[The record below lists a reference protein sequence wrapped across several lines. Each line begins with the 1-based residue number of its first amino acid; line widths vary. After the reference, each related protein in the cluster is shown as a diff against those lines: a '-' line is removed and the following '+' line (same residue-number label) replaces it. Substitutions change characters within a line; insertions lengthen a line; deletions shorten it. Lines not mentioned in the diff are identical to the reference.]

1 MTIKNPAFFNRKR
14 DCYRQ
19 AKIGISFAAVA
30 YRWILSAEDS
40 HLFSTGSRFP
50 DLRIGAGP
58 RLLTDIAMT
67 SCGWLPVYSD
77 RIVRDFHPIPF
88 YPPMA
93 ALSGLCSCVRF
104 SGSYDSTLEKFV
116 KYNLEKG
123 QHGKISARMG
133 NWARM
138 EQHFLQ
144 RRAILY
150 LSENFTDKCIKNIR
164 LLWQM
169 RDPAPNGAGHASLF
183 VLNKGIR

>member
-104 SGSYDSTLEKFV
+104 SGFHDSTLEKFV
-116 KYNLEKG
+116 KHNLEKDG
-123 QHGKISARMG
+123 AKQKISARME
-133 NWARM
+133 NWTRM
-138 EQHFLQ
+138 EQHFLDQ
-144 RRAILY
+144 LCY
-150 LSENFTDKCIKNIR
+150 NPLIR
-164 LLWQM
+164 EFYRQLHKEH
-169 RDPAPNGAGHASLF
+169 PAF
-183 VLNKGIR
+183 VANARPGFYELDTHPCF